1 MKVSRIPPRRSMTLY
16 GVKPYFQTLLRPLVR
31 LAYDRGVT
39 ANVVTLVA
47 AAGSLLLGLLLT
59 LAGGEHSSLFCLLPP
74 WFLLRMALNAMDGML
89 AREYGQRSV
98 LGAYLNELCDVISD
112 AALILPF
119 AYAPR
124 ASAAQIVVIAVLA
137 SCSEFAGAL
146 GPMVGA
152 PRRYDGP
159 LGKSDRA
166 LLFGA
171 LGLWLGVTGDL
182 PTFFNWAQPAI
193 IVLLILTIVNRVRA
207 GIASAKTS

>member
-1 MKVSRIPPRRSMTLY
+1 MTLY
-16 GVKPYFQTLLRPLVR
+16 DIKPYFQALLRPLAR
-31 LAYDRGVT
+31 WAYERGAT
-39 ANVVTLVA
+39 ANAVTLAA
-47 AAGSLLLGLLLT
+47 AAGSLLLGFLLA
-59 LAGGEHSSLFCLLPP
+59 LAGGEHSSLFALLPV
-74 WFLLRMALNAMDGML
+74 WLLLRMALNAMDGML
-89 AREYGQRSV
+89 AREHDQQSV

-124 ASAAQIVVIAVLA
+124 ASAAQIVVITVLA
-137 SCSEFAGAL
+137 GCSEFAGAL

-171 LGLWLGVTGDL
+171 LGLWLGMTGEL
-182 PTFFNWAQPAI
+182 PSFFSWAQPAI
-193 IVLLILTIVNRVRA
+193 IALLILTIVNRVRA
-207 GIASAKTS
+207 GMASAKAS